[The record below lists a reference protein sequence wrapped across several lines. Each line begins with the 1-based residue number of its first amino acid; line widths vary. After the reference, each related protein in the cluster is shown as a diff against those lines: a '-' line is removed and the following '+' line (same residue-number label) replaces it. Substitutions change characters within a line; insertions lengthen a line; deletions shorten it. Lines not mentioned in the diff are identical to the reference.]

1 MEPVNLPESSLLR
14 KGQAAMT
21 DATDPYA
28 LPPVVESERLRSL
41 DQLHMLRG
49 QPEDRFAHVTR
60 MALVALGVP
69 MSAINLMERDSQWC
83 KQFSGAGDPDFDV
96 SRDQSVCRATIA
108 RAYGEPEDPALI
120 FEDLAASEF
129 AELPAVAAEG
139 GVRFYAGFPLYGPG
153 GHPVGTFCV
162 YDTEPRRLS
171 AQDRATFAELAGWAQ
186 RELASSDALRRA
198 VEVQHQLLPPSLGDL
213 PGYTA
218 ATLFEPAFAVAGD
231 FYDHYPVAGGINIT
245 VADVMGKGLGPAI
258 VAANVRSALRATY
271 RAFEQAGHSLNLSAA
286 ISSVDQ
292 QLGDDLAR
300 TGTFVTM
307 FQVWLESESGRLSYV
322 DAGHGIAA
330 ILRHSG
336 EIDGLCSDDLPLGV
350 DFEGSWTTRRAVMQ
364 PGDTLVV
371 ASDGLLDL
379 LGEKAVVGDAFEF
392 LASYAD
398 PSEMCAAVSALAE
411 RLPPIDD
418 VTVVAVRRNGRLEER

>member
-1 MEPVNLPESSLLR
+1 
-14 KGQAAMT
+14 MT
-21 DATDPYA
+21 DESDPYA
-28 LPPVVESERLRSL
+28 LPPDVEAERLRSL
-41 DQLHMLRG
+41 DQLHMFRG

-96 SRDQSVCRATIA
+96 ARNQSVCRATIA
-108 RAYGEPEDPALI
+108 RAYGEPADPALI

-129 AELPAVAAEG
+129 AELPAVAVAG

-153 GHPVGTFCV
+153 EHPVGTFCV
-162 YDTEPRRLS
+162 YDTEPRILS

-198 VEVQHQLLPPSLGDL
+198 VEVQHQLLPPPLGDL
-213 PGYTA
+213 PGYTV

-231 FYDHYPVAGGINIT
+231 FYDHYPVPGGINIT

-286 ISSVDQ
+286 INSVDQ

-330 ILRHSG
+330 ILRSSG
-336 EIDGLCSDDLPLGV
+336 EIDGLCGDDLPLGV
-350 DFEGSWTTRRAVMQ
+350 DFDGTWTTRRAVMR

-379 LGEKAVVGDAFEF
+379 LGEKSVVGDAFEF

-418 VTVVAVRRNGRLEER
+418 VTVVAVRRDGRRER

>member
-1 MEPVNLPESSLLR
+1 
-14 KGQAAMT
+14 MT

-41 DQLHMLRG
+41 GQLHMLRG

-139 GVRFYAGFPLYGPG
+139 GVRFYAGFPCTGRADTRWGP
-153 GHPVGTFCV
+153 
-162 YDTEPRRLS
+162 S
-171 AQDRATFAELAGWAQ
+171 AFTT
-186 RELASSDALRRA
+186 
-198 VEVQHQLLPPSLGDL
+198 P
-213 PGYTA
+213 
-218 ATLFEPAFAVAGD
+218 
-231 FYDHYPVAGGINIT
+231 N
-245 VADVMGKGLGPAI
+245 
-258 VAANVRSALRATY
+258 
-271 RAFEQAGHSLNLSAA
+271 
-286 ISSVDQ
+286 
-292 QLGDDLAR
+292 
-300 TGTFVTM
+300 
-307 FQVWLESESGRLSYV
+307 
-322 DAGHGIAA
+322 
-330 ILRHSG
+330 
-336 EIDGLCSDDLPLGV
+336 LCSDDLPLGV

-418 VTVVAVRRNGRLEER
+418 VTVVAVRRNGRREER